1 MILRASRCNHQALS
15 SMSRRRPSESLSV
28 RKQSSACKHL
38 QFLILKSSAV
48 NMREIC
54 FLDNEETRR
63 TSQYLRKTGE
73 APWWGCI
80 NFGESDNDEDGVRES
95 KTAVFETH
103 KAK

>member
-1 MILRASRCNHQALS
+1 MNT
-15 SMSRRRPSESLSV
+15 
-28 RKQSSACKHL
+28 
-38 QFLILKSSAV
+38 
-48 NMREIC
+48 REIC

-73 APWWGCI
+73 APCMMRLH
-80 NFGESDNDEDGVRES
+80 FGELDNDEDGVRES